1 MVITWPR
8 ADCLPN
14 GLRPYIKGTNMITT
28 TSKRVLK
35 SSAAALVAVIVT
47 LPAFAESRDE
57 YPFMD
62 EVKSCVEETY
72 NRIDT
77 DGATHARHVVTEF
90 DTSMIG
96 YALRIETSITT
107 PENETTYAV
116 YCVANGANT
125 PIKFRIKEQSS

>member
-1 MVITWPR
+1 
-8 ADCLPN
+8 
-14 GLRPYIKGTNMITT
+14 MIT

-35 SSAAALVAVIVT
+35 SSVAALLAAVVT
-47 LPAFAESRDE
+47 LPAFAETRDE

-72 NRIDT
+72 NRVDT
-77 DGATHARHVVTEF
+77 TGATLARHVVTEF

-116 YCVANGANT
+116 YCVANGANA